1 MTRRPPPRLNRSA
14 NAALM
19 SAARA
24 RAAAPIVRVVGY
36 STGMRPVTSVSR
48 RIACSCTAGKAPG
61 AANDG
66 DKTAI

>member
-1 MTRRPPPRLNRSA
+1 
-14 NAALM
+14 
-19 SAARA
+19 
-24 RAAAPIVRVVGY
+24 
-36 STGMRPVTSVSR
+36 MRPVTSVSR